1 MKEIY
6 LDNSATTAVLPEIAE
21 LMTKIYTQD
30 YGNPSSMHNKG
41 VQAENYIKEAKA
53 QIAKAMKVKDAEI
66 LFTSCGTESDNM
78 AIFGAA
84 HALKRKGN
92 HIITTAVE
100 HPAVLRCM
108 EALEKEGYRI
118 TYLGTDKYGVI
129 SLDELKEAIT
139 DKTILV
145 SIMHVNNEIGSV
157 MPIEEAGALIKSIDK
172 DILFHVDAVQ
182 SYGKFRIYPKK
193 MNIDML
199 SVSGHKIHGPKGI
212 GFLYINEKVKIDP
225 LILGGGQQGNMRSG
239 TENVAGI
246 AAIGMSS
253 RIMYENLD
261 EDVSRMYDLKKRLI
275 DGLTQI
281 EGVTVNGIM
290 PATDGC
296 SNDLETVEKSTGNN
310 LQDDV
315 RLLGAPHVISVS
327 VKDVRAEVLLHALE
341 EKGVYISAGS
351 ACSTH
356 KKTESATL
364 KAIGLDKKLL
374 GSTVRF
380 SLSILTTGEEIDE
393 AIHAFIEIVP
403 ILRKYTPH

>member
-6 LDNSATTAVLPEIAE
+6 LDNSATTAVLPEIVE

-41 VQAENYIKEAKA
+41 VEAEKYIKEAKA
-53 QIAKAMKVKDAEI
+53 QIAKVMKVRDAEI

-84 HALKRKGN
+84 HALKRKGD

-118 TYLGTDKYGVI
+118 TYLGTDKNGVI

-157 MPIEEAGALIKSIDK
+157 MPIEEAGALIKSIDR

-199 SVSGHKIHGPKGI
+199 SVSGHKIHGPKGT

-253 RIMYENLD
+253 KIMYENLD
-261 EDVSRMYDLKKRLI
+261 EDVSRMYGLKKRLI
-275 DGLTQI
+275 RGLTKI
-281 EGVTVNGIM
+281 EGVTVNGVADQKDESITE
-290 PATDGC
+290 AE
-296 SNDLETVEKSTGNN
+296 NDPKI
-310 LQDDV
+310 
-315 RLLGAPHVISVS
+315 LGAPHVISVS

-341 EKGVYISAGS
+341 EKRVYISAGS

-380 SLSILTTGEEIDE
+380 SLSILTTEEEIDE
-393 AIHAFIEIVP
+393 AVTAFTEIVP
-403 ILRKYTPH
+403 VLRRYVPH

>member
-41 VQAENYIKEAKA
+41 VEAEKYIKEAKA
-53 QIAKAMKVKDAEI
+53 QIAKVMKVRDAEI

-84 HALKRKGN
+84 HALKRKGD

-118 TYLGTDKYGVI
+118 TYLGTDKNGVI

-157 MPIEEAGALIKSIDK
+157 MPIEEAGALIKSIDR

-199 SVSGHKIHGPKGI
+199 SVSGHKIHGPKGT

-253 RIMYENLD
+253 KIMYENLD
-261 EDVSRMYDLKKRLI
+261 EDVSRMYGLKKRLI
-275 DGLTQI
+275 RGLTKI
-281 EGVTVNGIM
+281 EGVTVNGVADLKDESITE
-290 PATDGC
+290 AE
-296 SNDLETVEKSTGNN
+296 NDPKI
-310 LQDDV
+310 
-315 RLLGAPHVISVS
+315 LGAPHVISVS

-380 SLSILTTGEEIDE
+380 SLSILTTEEEIDE
-393 AIHAFIEIVP
+393 AVTAFTEIVP
-403 ILRKYTPH
+403 VLRRYVPH

>member
-41 VQAENYIKEAKA
+41 VEAEKYIKEAKA
-53 QIAKAMKVKDAEI
+53 QIAKVLKVRDAEI

-84 HALKRKGN
+84 HALKRKGD

-118 TYLGTDKYGVI
+118 TYLGTDKNGVI

-157 MPIEEAGALIKSIDK
+157 MPIEEAGTLIKSIDR

-199 SVSGHKIHGPKGI
+199 SVSGHKIHGPKGT

-253 RIMYENLD
+253 KIMYENLD
-261 EDVSRMYDLKKRLI
+261 EDVSRMYGLKKRLI
-275 DGLTQI
+275 RGLTKI
-281 EGVTVNGIM
+281 EGVTVNGVADQKDESITE
-290 PATDGC
+290 AE
-296 SNDLETVEKSTGNN
+296 NDPKI
-310 LQDDV
+310 
-315 RLLGAPHVISVS
+315 LGAPHVISVS

-380 SLSILTTGEEIDE
+380 SLSILTTKEEIDE
-393 AIHAFIEIVP
+393 AVTAFTEIVP
-403 ILRKYTPH
+403 VLRRYVPH

>member
-41 VQAENYIKEAKA
+41 VEAEKYIKEAKA
-53 QIAKAMKVKDAEI
+53 QIAKVMKARDAEI

-78 AIFGAA
+78 AISGAA
-84 HALKRKGN
+84 HALKRKGD

-118 TYLGTDKYGVI
+118 TYLGTDKNGVI

-157 MPIEEAGALIKSIDK
+157 MPIEEAGALIKSIDR

-199 SVSGHKIHGPKGI
+199 SVSGHKIHGPKGT
-212 GFLYINEKVKIDP
+212 GFLYINEKVKIEP

-253 RIMYENLD
+253 KIMYENLD
-261 EDVSRMYDLKKRLI
+261 EDVSRMYGLKKRLI
-275 DGLTQI
+275 RGLTKI
-281 EGVTVNGIM
+281 EGVTINGVADLKDESITE
-290 PATDGC
+290 AE
-296 SNDLETVEKSTGNN
+296 NDPKI
-310 LQDDV
+310 
-315 RLLGAPHVISVS
+315 LGAPHVISVS

-380 SLSILTTGEEIDE
+380 SLSILTTEEEIDE
-393 AIHAFIEIVP
+393 AVTAFTEIVP
-403 ILRKYTPH
+403 VLRRYVPH

>member
-41 VQAENYIKEAKA
+41 VEAEKYIKEAKA
-53 QIAKAMKVKDAEI
+53 QIAKVMKARDAEI

-84 HALKRKGN
+84 HALKRKGD

-118 TYLGTDKYGVI
+118 TYLGTDKNGVI

-157 MPIEEAGALIKSIDK
+157 MPIEEAGALIKSIDR

-199 SVSGHKIHGPKGI
+199 SVSGHKIHGPKGT

-253 RIMYENLD
+253 KIMYENLD
-261 EDVSRMYDLKKRLI
+261 EDVSRMYGLKKRLI
-275 DGLTQI
+275 RGLTKI
-281 EGVTVNGIM
+281 EGVTINGVADLKDESITE
-290 PATDGC
+290 AE
-296 SNDLETVEKSTGNN
+296 NDPKI
-310 LQDDV
+310 
-315 RLLGAPHVISVS
+315 LGAPHVISVS

-380 SLSILTTGEEIDE
+380 SLSILTTKEEIDE
-393 AIHAFIEIVP
+393 AVTAFTEIVP
-403 ILRKYTPH
+403 VLRRYVPH

>member
-6 LDNSATTAVLPEIAE
+6 LDNSATTQVLPEIAE

-53 QIAKAMKVKDAEI
+53 QIAKAMKVKDSEI

-84 HALKRKGN
+84 HTLKRKGD

-129 SLDELKEAIT
+129 SLDELRDAIT

-157 MPIEEAGALIKSIDK
+157 MPVEEAGALIKSIDK

-182 SYGKFRIYPKK
+182 SYGKFRIFPRK

-199 SVSGHKIHGPKGI
+199 SVSGHKIHGPKGV

-253 RIMYENLD
+253 KIMYENLD
-261 EDVSRMYDLKKRLI
+261 EDVSKMYELKKLLI

-281 EGVTVNGIM
+281 EGVTVNGIISS
-290 PATDGC
+290 TDSG
-296 SNDLETVEKSTGNN
+296 SRSETGY
-310 LQDDV
+310 
-315 RLLGAPHVISVS
+315 LGAPHVISVS

-380 SLSILTTGEEIDE
+380 SLSILTTEEEIDE
-393 AIHAFIEIVP
+393 AIHAFSEVVP
-403 ILRKYTPH
+403 ILRRYVPK

>member
-1 MKEIY
+1 MDRNDRSKMREIY
-6 LDNSATTAVLPEIAE
+6 LDNSATTAVLPKIAE
-21 LMTKIYTQD
+21 LMTGIYIRD
-30 YGNPSSMHNKG
+30 YGNPSSMHHKG
-41 VQAENYIKEAKA
+41 VEAEKYIKEARA
-53 QIAKAMKVKDAEI
+53 LIAKTMKVKDQEI

-84 HALKRKGN
+84 HALRRKGD

-118 TYLGTDKYGVI
+118 TYLGTDKNGVI
-129 SLDELKEAIT
+129 SLDELKKAIT

-157 MPIEEAGALIKSIDK
+157 MPVEEAGAIIKSIDK
-172 DILFHVDAVQ
+172 GIVFHVDAVQ

-212 GFLYINEKVKIDP
+212 GFLYIDEKVKIDP

-246 AAIGMSS
+246 AAIGQAS
-253 RIMYENLD
+253 RMMYENLD
-261 EDVSRMYDLKKRLI
+261 EDVSRMYDLKKHLI
-275 DGLTQI
+275 EGLTSV
-281 EGVTVNGIM
+281 EGVTVNGIK
-290 PATDGC
+290 PE
-296 SNDLETVEKSTGNN
+296 SENDPGS
-310 LQDDV
+310 
-315 RLLGAPHVISVS
+315 LGAPHVISVS

-341 EKGVYISAGS
+341 DKGIYISAGS

-364 KAIGLDKKLL
+364 KAIGLDKSLL

-380 SLSILTTGEEIDE
+380 SLSVLTTREDIDE
-393 AIHAFIEIVP
+393 AVSAFKETVP
-403 ILRKYTPH
+403 ILRKYVPK

>member
-1 MKEIY
+1 MREIY
-6 LDNSATTAVLPEIAE
+6 LDNSATTAVLPKIAE
-21 LMTKIYTQD
+21 LMTGIYIRD
-30 YGNPSSMHNKG
+30 YGNPSSMHHKG
-41 VQAENYIKEAKA
+41 VEAENYIKEARA
-53 QIAKAMKVKDAEI
+53 LIAKTMKVKDQEI

-84 HALKRKGN
+84 HALRRKGD

-108 EALEKEGYRI
+108 EALKKEGYRI
-118 TYLGTDKYGVI
+118 TYLGTDKNGVI
-129 SLDELKEAIT
+129 SLDELKKAIT

-157 MPIEEAGALIKSIDK
+157 MPVEEAGAIIKSIDK
-172 DILFHVDAVQ
+172 GIVFHVDAVQ

-212 GFLYINEKVKIDP
+212 GFLYIDEKVKIDP

-246 AAIGMSS
+246 AAIGQAS
-253 RIMYENLD
+253 RMMYENLD
-261 EDVSRMYDLKKRLI
+261 EDVSRMYDLKKHLI
-275 DGLTQI
+275 EGLTSV
-281 EGVTVNGIM
+281 EGVTVNGIK
-290 PATDGC
+290 PE
-296 SNDLETVEKSTGNN
+296 SENDPGS
-310 LQDDV
+310 
-315 RLLGAPHVISVS
+315 LGAPHVISVS

-341 EKGVYISAGS
+341 DKGIYISAGS

-364 KAIGLDKKLL
+364 KAIGLDKSLL

-380 SLSILTTGEEIDE
+380 SLSVLTTREDIDE
-393 AIHAFIEIVP
+393 AVSAFKETVP
-403 ILRKYTPH
+403 ILRKYVPK

>member
-1 MKEIY
+1 MDRNDRSKMREIY
-6 LDNSATTAVLPEIAE
+6 LDNSATTAVLPKIAE
-21 LMTKIYTQD
+21 LMTGIYIRD
-30 YGNPSSMHNKG
+30 YGNPSSMHHKG
-41 VQAENYIKEAKA
+41 VEAENYIKEARA
-53 QIAKAMKVKDAEI
+53 LIAKTMKVKDQEI

-84 HALKRKGN
+84 HALRRKGD

-118 TYLGTDKYGVI
+118 TYLGTDKNGVI
-129 SLDELKEAIT
+129 SLDELKKAIT

-157 MPIEEAGALIKSIDK
+157 MPVEEAGAIIKSIDK
-172 DILFHVDAVQ
+172 GIVFHVDAVQ

-212 GFLYINEKVKIDP
+212 GFLYIDEKVKIDP

-246 AAIGMSS
+246 AAIGQAS
-253 RIMYENLD
+253 RMMYENLD
-261 EDVSRMYDLKKRLI
+261 EDVSRMYDLKKHLI
-275 DGLTQI
+275 EGLTSV
-281 EGVTVNGIM
+281 EGVTVNGIK
-290 PATDGC
+290 PE
-296 SNDLETVEKSTGNN
+296 SENDPGS
-310 LQDDV
+310 
-315 RLLGAPHVISVS
+315 LGAPHVISVS

-341 EKGVYISAGS
+341 DKGIYISAGS

-364 KAIGLDKKLL
+364 KAIGLDKSLL

-380 SLSILTTGEEIDE
+380 SLSVLTTREDIDE
-393 AIHAFIEIVP
+393 AVSAFKETVP
-403 ILRKYTPH
+403 ILRKYVPK

>member
-41 VQAENYIKEAKA
+41 VEAEKYIKEAKA
-53 QIAKAMKVKDAEI
+53 QIAKVMKARDAEI

-78 AIFGAA
+78 AISGAA
-84 HALKRKGN
+84 HALKRKGD

-118 TYLGTDKYGVI
+118 TYLGTDKNGVI

-157 MPIEEAGALIKSIDK
+157 MPIEEAGALIKSIDR

-199 SVSGHKIHGPKGI
+199 SVSGHKIHGPKGT

-253 RIMYENLD
+253 KIMYENLD
-261 EDVSRMYDLKKRLI
+261 EDVSRMYGLKKRLI
-275 DGLTQI
+275 RGLTKI
-281 EGVTVNGIM
+281 EGVTINGVADLKDESITE
-290 PATDGC
+290 AE
-296 SNDLETVEKSTGNN
+296 NDPKI
-310 LQDDV
+310 
-315 RLLGAPHVISVS
+315 LGAPHVISVS

-380 SLSILTTGEEIDE
+380 SLSILTTEEEIDE
-393 AIHAFIEIVP
+393 AVTAFTEIVP
-403 ILRKYTPH
+403 VLRRYVPH

>member
-41 VQAENYIKEAKA
+41 VEAEKYIKEAKA
-53 QIAKAMKVKDAEI
+53 QIAKVLKVRDAEI

-84 HALKRKGN
+84 HALKRKGD

-118 TYLGTDKYGVI
+118 TYLGTDKNGVI

-157 MPIEEAGALIKSIDK
+157 MPIEEAGALIKSIDR

-199 SVSGHKIHGPKGI
+199 SVSGHKIHGPKGT

-253 RIMYENLD
+253 KIMYENLD
-261 EDVSRMYDLKKRLI
+261 EDVSRMYGLKKRLI
-275 DGLTQI
+275 RGLTKI
-281 EGVTVNGIM
+281 EGVTVNGVADQKDESITE
-290 PATDGC
+290 AE
-296 SNDLETVEKSTGNN
+296 NDPKI
-310 LQDDV
+310 
-315 RLLGAPHVISVS
+315 LGAPHVISVS

-380 SLSILTTGEEIDE
+380 SLSILTTEEEIDE
-393 AIHAFIEIVP
+393 AVTAFTEIVP
-403 ILRKYTPH
+403 VLRRYVPH

>member
-1 MKEIY
+1 
-6 LDNSATTAVLPEIAE
+6 
-21 LMTKIYTQD
+21 
-30 YGNPSSMHNKG
+30 
-41 VQAENYIKEAKA
+41 
-53 QIAKAMKVKDAEI
+53 
-66 LFTSCGTESDNM
+66 
-78 AIFGAA
+78 
-84 HALKRKGN
+84 
-92 HIITTAVE
+92 
-100 HPAVLRCM
+100 M

-118 TYLGTDKYGVI
+118 TYLGTDKNGVI

-157 MPIEEAGALIKSIDK
+157 MPIEEAGALIKSIDR

-199 SVSGHKIHGPKGI
+199 SVSGHKIHGPKGT

-253 RIMYENLD
+253 KIMYGNLD
-261 EDVSRMYDLKKRLI
+261 EDESRMYGLKKRLI
-275 DGLTQI
+275 EGLTSV
-281 EGVTVNGIM
+281 EGVTVNGIK
-290 PATDGC
+290 PESDG
-296 SNDLETVEKSTGNN
+296 SGINAVKAGESEKHDSENDPGI
-310 LQDDV
+310 
-315 RLLGAPHVISVS
+315 LGAPHVISVS
-327 VKDVRAEVLLHALE
+327 IKDVRAEVLLHALE

-374 GSTVRF
+374 DSTVRF
-380 SLSILTTGEEIDE
+380 SLSILTTREDIDE
-393 AIHAFIEIVP
+393 AISAFKETVP
-403 ILRKYTPH
+403 ILRKYVPH